1 MTRFLPDPPAS
12 SDVMLPS
19 LLILGMALP
28 MLLLYAVAALGPLLV
43 HDLAIA
49 PATLGYLTL
58 NAFAVAAV
66 LSLRAGVLLD
76 RLGPRSTLCLL
87 FASVALMFAL
97 MAVLPGFCSLLPV
110 AALAGLA
117 QALANPVTNQLIA
130 QRVRL
135 SQQAFMVGLKQSG
148 VQLAAL
154 FAGLVL
160 PGCARLVGWRGAFL
174 LMAALAAWLVCCA
187 WRLPALPLAIARPL
201 PPAAMNRP
209 LVLLMAIQC
218 CVGMVLSSF
227 VLFLPLH
234 AVGLGLSAT
243 SAGGM
248 VALFGAMGMLSRL
261 VLTPLGARLAEEA
274 LLLAGLLLVSAL
286 SIALSLRADA
296 GSPGLLWLAVAGV
309 GLSAVATNA
318 LAMGMLV
325 RDSRF
330 GALAHASGRVS
341 AAFFTGMALGP
352 VCSGL
357 LIRHR
362 GDPGQAGWG
371 LLLVLLLATGLALWL
386 VRARG
391 RPALAPGVD
400 DADPDQS

>member
-1 MTRFLPDPPAS
+1 
-12 SDVMLPS
+12 
-19 LLILGMALP
+19 
-28 MLLLYAVAALGPLLV
+28 
-43 HDLAIA
+43 
-49 PATLGYLTL
+49 
-58 NAFAVAAV
+58 
-66 LSLRAGVLLD
+66 
-76 RLGPRSTLCLL
+76 
-87 FASVALMFAL
+87 
-97 MAVLPGFCSLLPV
+97 
-110 AALAGLA
+110 
-117 QALANPVTNQLIA
+117 
-130 QRVRL
+130 
-135 SQQAFMVGLKQSG
+135 
-148 VQLAAL
+148 
-154 FAGLVL
+154 
-160 PGCARLVGWRGAFL
+160 
-174 LMAALAAWLVCCA
+174 
-187 WRLPALPLAIARPL
+187 
-201 PPAAMNRP
+201 
-209 LVLLMAIQC
+209 MAIQC

-371 LLLVLLLATGLALWL
+371 LLLVLLLATGLSLWL